1 MRVAPSTDRW
11 LSFALALSVAQ
22 GCSDPAPGGVPDVS
36 LDAPGDVTAGDAA
49 PDITDATTLDAQ
61 PDVQP
66 DVQADATID
75 TTPDA
80 RADATID
87 TVSDAS
93 PDVSAD
99 ASIDAVTDVSIDAV
113 TDVSMDAPRDIAT
126 DAPAD
131 VSDVPVEDPI
141 ARALRTGN
149 ATDAPFAGLCASI
162 RSNLSAARARRLA
175 LWTTLYGTGPT
186 GETLPASL
194 TDFSWGITHDSMVL
208 DSLDEERNV
217 PIVVANA
224 YSGAAT
230 APRSTLAFAAEVGAW
245 RYVALGTNGLSD
257 MGRAMPAA
265 GTPASRMETLFARM
279 VRWLTRNESPTGAG
293 LRVVTAHLADSYYFR
308 HDTGTRA
315 FFTRNFAG
323 ATLNADDTCE
333 SANLPG
339 CLASADLLVLGSDDG
354 TGDDNSRVALDTAAI
369 ARALEMARA
378 RNIPVLFAPHY
389 RDENTMSAVVHRALR
404 IKVRNNYFN
413 IETVTAGTPADVA
426 ARTSPLDRIAT
437 AVNTVCD
444 GSLTPSDYG
453 PCQAGG
459 TLSAATLRS
468 CTAPLFRSKL
478 LDGAEDLRAALA
490 ALDGRAE
497 DLFVSD
503 GYQALRGVVAL
514 GDAIRAGAPGVASL
528 RYPIDWRGDAPGFAR
543 SVFADSTVHLSH
555 PGNRA
560 QRDLGT
566 FACPRATVLTAPCMP
581 YDPQTVAVSDAT
593 VSATFLAGDEW
604 TATGRYALAG
614 RPFRMRRTDTTA
626 ARLYARVGFAREGT
640 TRAFSAGTGGTL
652 YDRPQYLV
660 TPWVLVP
667 RDADVQLSSPLGGP
681 IYLRLEGS
689 ATAAGMPA
697 SVTTQGTAQHAALL
711 EATPTASAAFV
722 REVMSNPLP
731 HVDMRLTGFEVH
743 LRRDKFLNTVTGAT
757 NIADRAVGSYTVR
770 YDGDAARVVD
780 HFQNHYVGP
789 EYGLAGF
796 AAPGSTLTATLSAD
810 EQAVCTSLGWACTDA
825 MAHRR
830 STIQHANYDEYANCG
845 SGCSGNPFDADWSII
860 PLGWGES
867 HELGHNLQIN
877 ALNVHW
883 MAPADRNNWTRWQN
897 RAGENSNN
905 VFPYH
910 TLWRFIRRVQADAT
924 EVRDGHMNFKTLF
937 AASQSERASLVS
949 TVSGVRRRV
958 IFDERCNVLAD
969 ADPAETDLLPDAI
982 WGDPAY
988 AADNGVRM
996 AFYVGLPIR
1005 FHGRMVRGRRL
1016 TDGWDIFPLLYA
1028 QARLLGAAARDA
1040 TTWNAARASLGFD
1053 QFPFDGHATYGGR
1066 NVGQIPGNDFL
1077 VVALSFLS
1085 GADFR
1090 PYFRDH
1096 GVRVSDLASS
1106 QVQAHIT
1113 AGRVTGTIGGSAVV
1127 LETDLAPL
1135 DMAATPT
1142 VALDGTATWPRDGW
1156 HPSRC
1161 VR

>member
-1 MRVAPSTDRW
+1 MRVALSTERCIS
-11 LSFALALSVAQ
+11 LALALTVAQ
-22 GCSDPAPGGVPDVS
+22 GCSDPAPGGTPDVT
-36 LDAPGDVTAGDAA
+36 LDVPSDAVTADGA
-49 PDITDATTLDAQ
+49 TDATDAPSTDAQ
-61 PDVQP
+61 PDAPSDTAQP
-66 DVQADATID
+66 DAPSDVAQ
-75 TTPDA
+75 PDA
-80 RADATID
+80 P
-87 TVSDAS
+87 SDAALDS
-93 PDVSAD
+93 SVD
-99 ASIDAVTDVSIDAV
+99 ASTDAPADVSIDAPA
-113 TDVSMDAPRDIAT
+113 DVSIDVPADVR
-126 DAPAD
+126 AD

-141 ARALRTGN
+141 ARALRTGT

-175 LWTTLYGTGPT
+175 LWTALYGTGPM

-194 TDFSWGITHDSMVL
+194 TNFAWDITHDSMVL

-217 PIVVANA
+217 PVVVANA
-224 YSGAAT
+224 YSGTST

-257 MGRAMPAA
+257 MGRAAPAT
-265 GTPASRMETLFARM
+265 GTPAARMETLFVRM
-279 VRWLTRNESPTGAG
+279 VRWLTHNESPTGAG

-315 FFTRNFAG
+315 FFTRNLSG

-333 SANLPG
+333 SANLPA

-354 TGDDNSRVALDTAAI
+354 TGDDNSHVALDTAAI
-369 ARALEMARA
+369 ARALEVART

-404 IKVRNNYFN
+404 VKVRNNYFN
-413 IETVTAGTPADVA
+413 IETVTAGTPADVT
-426 ARTSPLDRIAT
+426 ARPSPLDRVTT

-444 GSLTPSDYG
+444 GSLTPADYE

-478 LDGAEDLRAALA
+478 LDGAEDPRAALA

-497 DLFVSD
+497 NLFNSD

-514 GDAIRAGAPGVASL
+514 GDAIRAGSPGVTAL

-543 SVFADSTVHLSH
+543 SVFADSTVSLTH

-566 FACPRATVLTAPCMP
+566 YACPRASVLTAPCMP
-581 YDPQTVAVSDAT
+581 YDPQSVPVSDAA

-614 RPFRMRRTDTTA
+614 RPFRVRRTDATA

-667 RDADVQLSSPLGGP
+667 RDADVELSSPLGGP

-689 ATAAGMPA
+689 ATVAGMPA
-697 SVTTQGTAQHAALL
+697 SVTMQSTAQHAALL

-743 LRRDKFLNTVTGAT
+743 LRKDKFLNTVTGAT
-757 NIADRAVGSYTVR
+757 NIADRATGSYTVR

-789 EYGLAGF
+789 EYALAGF
-796 AAPGSTLTATLSAD
+796 ATPGSTLGATLSAD
-810 EQAVCTSLGWACTDA
+810 EQAVCAALGWACTDA
-825 MAHRR
+825 TVHRR

-883 MAPADRNNWTRWQN
+883 MAPADRNNWTRWQS

-937 AASQSERASLVS
+937 AASQSERAGLVS
-949 TVSGVRRRV
+949 TVGGVRRRV

-969 ADPAETDLLPDAI
+969 ADAAETDLLPDAI

-996 AFYVGLPIR
+996 AFYVGLPVR
-1005 FHGRMVRGRRL
+1005 FHNRALRGRRL

-1040 TTWNAARASLGFD
+1040 ASWNAARASLGFEL
-1053 QFPFDGHATYGGR
+1053 FPFDGHATYGGR

-1113 AGRVTGTIGGSAVV
+1113 AGRITGTVGGSAVV

-1142 VALDGTATWPRDGW
+1142 VALDGAATWPRDGW